1 MAFSLKNANGDKD
14 VMASLAAR
22 LMGKTSVSAAPKPP
36 STAAPRSMPSPQ
48 LKTSSSVNAA
58 STSTSNAN
66 HVPVTSNGTENVPP
80 KQTPSNMFVK
90 ENEDTKMSNI
100 NSGPSLFGSADQ
112 LAVST
117 SSLKSAILAHI
128 QL

>member
-1 MAFSLKNANGDKD
+1 MAFSLNNANVDKD

-22 LMGKTSVSAAPKPP
+22 LMGKPSSVAAPKAP

-48 LKTSSSVNAA
+48 PKTSSAVNAA
-58 STSTSNAN
+58 STSNNNTNNVSN
-66 HVPVTSNGTENVPP
+66 TSNGTENVPT
-80 KQTPSNMFVK
+80 KQTPSKIFLK
-90 ENEDTKMSNI
+90 ENDDTKVTSV

-117 SSLKSAILAHI
+117 SSLKSENVAHI